1 MTGFSACW
9 LDLREAADARARNGA
24 LASAL
29 VKALLPRTAI
39 AVADLG
45 CGTGSNLR
53 AIAPLLAPRQHWT
66 LIDADQ
72 ALLDAAGKRLAAWA
86 DGVGR
91 QGDGLVLRKAE
102 KRISVTF
109 RRANLVGE
117 LEALLAAPTDLVTAS
132 ALFDLVSVPFMVRL
146 ARLLAVRCAFYA
158 VLTYDGIQRF
168 EPPSEDDA
176 DLIAAFNAHQRGD
189 KGFGPAAGPDA
200 GKELAAALRAVGYA
214 VGSGDSPWRLAS
226 EDSHLIAELV
236 EGCANAA
243 AETGLLSSER
253 VARWRALRRTGAL
266 VGHTDIL
273 ALPG

>member
-1 MTGFSACW
+1 MTAFSAYW
-9 LDLREAADARARNGA
+9 LDLREAADRRARNGA
-24 LASAL
+24 LARAL
-29 VKALLPRTAI
+29 VEALQPRAAI

-53 AIAPLLAPRQHWT
+53 AIAPLLGSRQHWT

-72 ALLDAAGKRLAAWA
+72 ALLDAAEERLATWA
-86 DGVGR
+86 DGAGH
-91 QGDGLVLRKAE
+91 QGDELVLCKAE
-102 KRISVTF
+102 KRIGVAF

-117 LEALLAAPTDLVTAS
+117 LEALLATPTDLVTAS

-146 ARLLAVRCAFYA
+146 ARLLAGRSAFYA
-158 VLTYDGIQRF
+158 VLSYDGTQRF
-168 EPPSEDDA
+168 EPPCEDDA
-176 DLIAAFNAHQRGD
+176 ALIAAFNAHQRGD

-200 GKELAAALRAVGYA
+200 GKELAAALRAVGYT
-214 VGSGDSPWRLAS
+214 VSSGDSPWRLAS
-226 EDSHLIAELV
+226 EESLLIGALV

-266 VGHTDIL
+266 VGHTDTL